1 MKNGKNGKNGSNG
14 KDHKIAY
21 IDGVAHQIKSSHT
34 SVLKFVRE
42 HVGKDKIPSLCDD
55 PNLVPY
61 GACRVCSVDVALKK
75 DGPTKTVAS
84 CHTPVTEGSY
94 ILTNNEDLTK
104 LRKNIVELVLTD
116 HPMTCS
122 TCEVNNNCELQTVA
136 NDLGINEH
144 RYNKPKQNKGIPKDT
159 SHAYMRMN
167 LDNCINCGRC
177 VRACDE
183 IQGSF
188 VLTMSGRGFDSK
200 ITTDN
205 DLMFGDSSCVSCGA
219 CAHTCPTDAISDVF
233 ASKSADYDEKV
244 RTTCSYCGVGCNLEA
259 SVKDGKVVSIDTPKE
274 TEVNAG
280 HTCLKGRY
288 AFGFYDHPDRLR
300 NPLIKRNGKF
310 EKASWDEA
318 YDYIKNKLEK
328 IIKENGPDAIAGI
341 SSARCTNEE
350 NYVFQKMI
358 RATIGTNNIDCCAR
372 ICHSPTAWG
381 MQQTFGTGAATNSTE
396 DIYHADLFL
405 VIGANPTNAHP
416 VTGAKIKQQVMKG
429 KKLIVL
435 DPITTDVAKLAD
447 YHIRLRPGTNV
458 AVLNMMLY
466 FIVESKL
473 HKEDFILS
481 RTEGFEN
488 FLKEIKKLD
497 IDHLAKVAGV
507 DKQQVKEAAI
517 AYATAKNSMEFHGLG
532 VTEQEQG
539 SKTVML
545 IADLAMITGNIG
557 RPGVGVNP
565 LRGQNNVQGAAD
577 MGCQPHQGA
586 GYFPVADEKIQNF
599 YTEKYGVVHPT
610 KAGLKIPEIF
620 DAAINKEVKAVWIIG
635 EDVVQTDPNS
645 AHVAK
650 AMNSLDLLVV
660 QEIFMSETAKHAD
673 VVLPGTTF
681 LEKDGTFTN
690 TERRV
695 QRVNK
700 AAEPLPGTKPDGLI
714 VTEMMQKLGYDQ
726 KLYDAD
732 EVLAEIA
739 DVVPFFKG
747 ITRERLGKL
756 GLQWPV
762 KEDGTDTKILHRKE
776 FKLGKG
782 RIKYFDWKESS
793 ELEKNKKDFPLILT
807 TSRVL
812 QHYNAATM
820 TKRTKNIKIVDED
833 ILLIHPKD
841 AKYRELS
848 TGDVARLYS
857 GRGEVSLKVEV
868 TEKVKAGIV
877 FTTFHFPEHMVNMV
891 TGHGKDEETMCAEYK
906 VSAVEV
912 QKISNQ
918 FKTEVSTEKDQA
930 EVTKTLR
937 T

>member
-1 MKNGKNGKNGSNG
+1 MRNGTDG
-14 KDHKIAY
+14 KDYKVAY
-21 IDGVAHQIKSSHT
+21 IDGIAHQIKSNHT
-34 SVLKFVRE
+34 SILKFVKE
-42 HVGKDKIPSLCDD
+42 HVSEKKIPSLCDD
-55 PNLVPY
+55 PNLAPY
-61 GACRVCSVDVALKK
+61 GACRICSVDVALRK

-84 CHTPVTEGSY
+84 CHTPVSEDSY
-94 ILTNNEDLTK
+94 IITSNKDLK
-104 LRKNIVELVLTD
+104 NLRKNIVELVLTD

-144 RYNKPKQNKGIPKDT
+144 RYNEPKQNKGILKDT

-167 LDNCINCGRC
+167 LNNCINCGRC

-188 VLTMSGRGFDSK
+188 VLTMSGRGFESK

-205 DLMFGDSSCVSCGA
+205 NMLFGDSSCVSCGA

-233 ASKSADYDEKV
+233 QSKSAIADEKI
-244 RTTCSYCGVGCNLEA
+244 RTTCSYCGVGCNLEVA
-259 SVKDGKVVSIDTPKE
+259 VKDNKVLSIDTPKD

-288 AFGFYDHPDRLR
+288 AFGFYNHKDRLTS
-300 NPLIKRNGKF
+300 PLIKKDDKF
-310 EKASWDEA
+310 EKVTWEEA
-318 YDYIKNKLEK
+318 YSFIKNKLVQ
-328 IIKENGPDAIAGI
+328 IKKNYGPDAIAGI

-358 RATIGTNNIDCCAR
+358 RAVIGTNNVDCCAR
-372 ICHSPTAWG
+372 ICHSPTALG
-381 MQQTFGTGAATNSTE
+381 LQKTFGTGAATNSAE
-396 DIYHADLFL
+396 DIYFTDLFL

-435 DPITTDVAKLAD
+435 DPVKTELAKMAD
-447 YHIRLRPGTNV
+447 YHIQLRPGTNV

-466 FIVESKL
+466 YILESGLEKKSFIK
-473 HKEDFILS
+473 K
-481 RTEGFEN
+481 RCEGFED
-488 FLKEIKKLD
+488 FAKRIKKLN
-497 IDHLAKVAGV
+497 IEALEKACGV
-507 DKQQVKEAAI
+507 NRQLIKEAAI
-517 AYATAKNSMEFHGLG
+517 AYAAANNSMEFHGLG
-532 VTEQEQG
+532 VTEHTQG

-545 IADLAMITGNIG
+545 IADLAMITGNLG
-557 RPGVGVNP
+557 RRGVGVNP

-586 GYFPVADEKIQNF
+586 GYLPLDDKKIQEF
-599 YTEKYGVVHPT
+599 YTEKYGVIHPT
-610 KAGLKIPEIF
+610 KAGLKIPQIF
-620 DAAINKEVKAVWIIG
+620 DAAIDGSLKAVWIIG

-650 AMNSLDLLVV
+650 ALNALDLLVV

-681 LEKDGTFTN
+681 LEKEGTFTN

-726 KLYDAD
+726 KLYDAN

-747 ITRERLGKL
+747 ITRKRLGKL

-762 KEDGTDTKILHRKE
+762 KEDGTDTKILHEKE

-782 RIKYFDWKESS
+782 KIKYFDWKESN

-807 TSRVL
+807 TSRTL

-820 TKRTKNIKIVDED
+820 TRRTKNIKIVDKD

-841 AKYRELS
+841 AKYRELN
-848 TGDVARLYS
+848 TGDIARLYS

-868 TEKVKAGIV
+868 TEKVKEGIV

-906 VSAVEV
+906 VSAVDV

-918 FKTEVSTEKDQA
+918 FKTEVSTEKGQA
-930 EVTKTLR
+930 EVLKA
-937 T
+937 

>member
-1 MKNGKNGKNGSNG
+1 MSSEKR
-14 KDHKIAY
+14 KIAY
-21 IDGVAHQIKSSHT
+21 IDGKPYEIGPNHT
-34 SVLKFVRE
+34 SILKFVKSYLGE
-42 HVGKDKIPSLCDD
+42 KKVPTLCDD
-55 PNLVPY
+55 PNLAPY
-61 GACRVCSVDVALKK
+61 GACRVCSVEVALEK
-75 DGPTKTVAS
+75 DGPTKVVAS
-84 CHTPVTEGSY
+84 CHTPVGENQHIFTSNEG
-94 ILTNNEDLTK
+94 LQN

-116 HPMTCS
+116 HPMNCD
-122 TCEVNNNCELQTVA
+122 TCEVDQNCELQTVA
-136 NDLGINEH
+136 NDLGISDH
-144 RYNKPKQNKGIPKDT
+144 RYNNPKQHKGIPKDT
-159 SHAYMRMN
+159 SHSYMRMN

-188 VLTMSGRGFDSK
+188 VLTMSGRGFESR

-205 DLMFGDSSCVSCGA
+205 DMLFGDSSCVSCGA

-233 ASKSADYDEKV
+233 QSKSAKVDKKV

-259 SVKDGKVVSIDTPKE
+259 SIKDGKVVAIDTPKE

-280 HTCLKGRY
+280 HTCIKGRY

-300 NPLIKRNGKF
+300 SPLIKRNGKF
-310 EKASWDEA
+310 EEASWDEA
-318 YDYIKNKLEK
+318 YDYIKVKLEK
-328 IIKENGPDAIAGI
+328 IKNENGPDAIAGI

-358 RATIGTNNIDCCAR
+358 RAVVGTNNIDCCAR

-435 DPITTDVAKLAD
+435 DPITTDLAKLAD

-466 FIVESKL
+466 YIVKGNL
-473 HKEDFILS
+473 LNKEFVEN
-481 RTEGFEN
+481 RTEGFEE
-488 FLKEIKKLD
+488 FLNHINGLD
-497 IDHLAKVAGV
+497 IDHLASVAGV
-507 DKQQVKEAAI
+507 DKQLVKEAAI

-532 VTEQEQG
+532 VTEHEQG

-557 RPGVGVNP
+557 RRGVGVNP

-586 GYFPVADEKIQNF
+586 GYFPVADKKIQEF

-620 DAAINKEVKAVWIIG
+620 DAAINKEVKGLWIIG
-635 EDVVQTDPNS
+635 EDIVQTDPNS
-645 AHVAK
+645 AHVIK
-650 AMNSLDLLVV
+650 AMESLDLLVV
-660 QEIFMSETAKHAD
+660 QEIFMSETAKLAD

-700 AAEPLPGTKPDGLI
+700 AAEPLPGTKPDGVI
-714 VTEMMQKLGYDQ
+714 VTDMMQRLGYDQ
-726 KLYDAD
+726 PTYDAD
-732 EVLAEIA
+732 QVLAEVA

-762 KEDGTDTKILHRKE
+762 KEDGTDTKILHEKE

-782 RIKYFDWKESS
+782 QLKYFDWKEST
-793 ELEKNKKDFPLILT
+793 EIKNNIKEYPLILT

-820 TKRTKNIKIVDED
+820 TRRTKNLNIVDED
-833 ILLIHPKD
+833 ILLVNPID
-841 AKYRELS
+841 AKERELNN
-848 TGDVARLYS
+848 GDIARLYS

-868 TEKVKAGIV
+868 TDKVKEGIV

-891 TGHGKDEETMCAEYK
+891 TGDGKDEETKCAEYK
-906 VSAVEV
+906 VSAVQV
-912 QKISNQ
+912 QKISNK
-918 FKTEVSTEKDQA
+918 FKTEIQPGQNQA
-930 EVTKTLR
+930 EVI
-937 T
+937 

>member
-1 MKNGKNGKNGSNG
+1 MSAEKRKV
-14 KDHKIAY
+14 AY
-21 IDGVAHQIKSSHT
+21 IDGKPYEIGQNHT
-34 SVLKFVRE
+34 SILKFVKSYLGE
-42 HVGKDKIPSLCDD
+42 KKVPTLCDD
-55 PNLVPY
+55 PNLAPY
-61 GACRVCSVDVALKK
+61 GACRVCSVEVALEK
-75 DGPTKTVAS
+75 DGPTKVVAS
-84 CHTPVTEGSY
+84 CHTPVGENQHIFTSNDS
-94 ILTNNEDLTK
+94 LQT

-116 HPMTCS
+116 HPMNCD
-122 TCEVNNNCELQTVA
+122 TCEVDKNCELQTVA
-136 NDLGINEH
+136 NDLGINDH
-144 RYNKPKQNKGIPKDT
+144 RYNNPKQHKGIPKDT
-159 SHAYMRMN
+159 SHSYMRMN

-188 VLTMSGRGFDSK
+188 VLTMSGRGFESR

-205 DLMFGDSSCVSCGA
+205 DMLFGDSSCVSCGA

-233 ASKSADYDEKV
+233 QSKSVKVDKKV
-244 RTTCSYCGVGCNLEA
+244 RTTCSYCGVGCNLET
-259 SVKDGKVVSIDTPKE
+259 SVKDGKVVAIDTPKE

-280 HTCLKGRY
+280 HTCIKGRY

-300 NPLIKRNGKF
+300 SPLIKRNGKF
-310 EKASWDEA
+310 EEASWDDA
-318 YDYIKNKLEK
+318 YEYIKQKLEK
-328 IIKENGPDAIAGI
+328 IKNESGPDAIAGI

-358 RATIGTNNIDCCAR
+358 RAAIGTNNIDCCAR

-435 DPITTDVAKLAD
+435 DPITTDLAKLAD

-466 FIVESKL
+466 YIVKGNIFN
-473 HKEDFILS
+473 KDFVEN
-481 RTEGFEN
+481 RTEGF
-488 FLKEIKKLD
+488 KEFFNHIDSLD
-497 IDHLAKVAGV
+497 IDHLASVAGV
-507 DKQQVKEAAI
+507 DKQLVKEAAI

-532 VTEQEQG
+532 VTEHEQG

-557 RPGVGVNP
+557 RRGVGVNP

-586 GYFPVADEKIQNF
+586 GYFPVADKKIQDF
-599 YTEKYGVVHPT
+599 YTEKYGAVHPT

-620 DAAINKEVKAVWIIG
+620 DAAINKEVKGLWIIG
-635 EDVVQTDPNS
+635 EDIVQTDPNS
-645 AHVAK
+645 AHVIK
-650 AMNSLDLLVV
+650 AMESLDLLVV
-660 QEIFMSETAKHAD
+660 QEIFMSETAKLAD

-700 AAEPLPGTKPDGLI
+700 AAEPLPGTKPDGVI
-714 VTEMMQKLGYDQ
+714 VTEMMQKLGFDQ
-726 KLYDAD
+726 PIYDAD
-732 EVLAEIA
+732 QVLAEVA

-762 KEDGTDTKILHRKE
+762 KEDGTDTKILHEKE

-782 RIKYFDWKESS
+782 QLKYFDWKEST
-793 ELEKNKKDFPLILT
+793 EIKNNIKEYPLILT

-820 TKRTKNIKIVDED
+820 TRRTKNLNIVDED
-833 ILLIHPKD
+833 ILLVNPID
-841 AKYRELS
+841 AKERELNN
-848 TGDVARLYS
+848 GDIARLYS

-868 TEKVKAGIV
+868 TDKVKEGIV

-891 TGHGKDEETMCAEYK
+891 TGDGKDEETKCAEYK
-906 VSAVEV
+906 VSAVHV
-912 QKISNQ
+912 QKISNK
-918 FKTEVSTEKDQA
+918 FKTEITPSEKEAQITR
-930 EVTKTLR
+930 V
-937 T
+937 

>member
-1 MKNGKNGKNGSNG
+1 MSAEKRKV
-14 KDHKIAY
+14 AY
-21 IDGVAHQIKSSHT
+21 IDGKPYEIGQNHT
-34 SVLKFVRE
+34 SILKFVKSYLGE
-42 HVGKDKIPSLCDD
+42 KKVPTLCDD
-55 PNLVPY
+55 PNLAPY
-61 GACRVCSVDVALKK
+61 GACRVCSVEVALEK
-75 DGPTKTVAS
+75 DGPTKVVAS
-84 CHTPVTEGSY
+84 CHTPVGENQHIFTSNDS
-94 ILTNNEDLTK
+94 LQT

-116 HPMTCS
+116 HPMNCD
-122 TCEVNNNCELQTVA
+122 TCEVDKNCELQTVA
-136 NDLGINEH
+136 NDLGINDH
-144 RYNKPKQNKGIPKDT
+144 RYNNPKQHKGIPKDT
-159 SHAYMRMN
+159 SHSYMRMN

-188 VLTMSGRGFDSK
+188 VLTMSGRGFESR

-205 DLMFGDSSCVSCGA
+205 DMLFGDSSCVSCGA

-233 ASKSADYDEKV
+233 QSKSVKVDKKV
-244 RTTCSYCGVGCNLEA
+244 RTTCSYCGVGCNLET
-259 SVKDGKVVSIDTPKE
+259 SVKDGKVVAIDTPKE

-280 HTCLKGRY
+280 HTCIKGRY

-300 NPLIKRNGKF
+300 SPLIKRNGKF
-310 EKASWDEA
+310 EEASWDDA
-318 YDYIKNKLEK
+318 YEYIKQKLEK
-328 IIKENGPDAIAGI
+328 IKNESGPDAIAGI

-358 RATIGTNNIDCCAR
+358 RAAIGTNNIDCCAR

-435 DPITTDVAKLAD
+435 DPITTDLAKLAD

-466 FIVESKL
+466 YIVKGNIFN
-473 HKEDFILS
+473 KDFVEN
-481 RTEGFEN
+481 RTEGF
-488 FLKEIKKLD
+488 KEFFNHIDSLD
-497 IDHLAKVAGV
+497 IDHLASVAGV
-507 DKQQVKEAAI
+507 DKQLVKEAAI

-532 VTEQEQG
+532 VTEHEQG

-557 RPGVGVNP
+557 RRGVGVNP

-586 GYFPVADEKIQNF
+586 GYFPVADKKIQDF
-599 YTEKYGVVHPT
+599 YTEKYGAVHPT

-620 DAAINKEVKAVWIIG
+620 DAAINKEVKGLWIIG
-635 EDVVQTDPNS
+635 EDIVQTDPNS
-645 AHVAK
+645 AHVIK
-650 AMNSLDLLVV
+650 AMESLDLLVV
-660 QEIFMSETAKHAD
+660 QEIFMSETAKLAD

-700 AAEPLPGTKPDGLI
+700 AAEPLPGTKPDGVI
-714 VTEMMQKLGYDQ
+714 VTEMMQKLGFDQ
-726 KLYDAD
+726 PIYDAD
-732 EVLAEIA
+732 QVLAEVA

-762 KEDGTDTKILHRKE
+762 KEDGTDTKILHEKE

-782 RIKYFDWKESS
+782 QLKYFDWKEST
-793 ELEKNKKDFPLILT
+793 EIKNNIKEYPLILT

-820 TKRTKNIKIVDED
+820 TRRTKNLNIVDED
-833 ILLIHPKD
+833 ILLVNPID
-841 AKYRELS
+841 AKERELNN
-848 TGDVARLYS
+848 GDIARLYS

-868 TEKVKAGIV
+868 TDKVKEGIV

-891 TGHGKDEETMCAEYK
+891 TGDGKDEETKCAEYK
-906 VSAVEV
+906 VSAVQV
-912 QKISNQ
+912 QKISNK
-918 FKTEVSTEKDQA
+918 FKTEITPSEK
-930 EVTKTLR
+930 EKLR
-937 T
+937 

>member
-1 MKNGKNGKNGSNG
+1 M
-14 KDHKIAY
+14 
-21 IDGVAHQIKSSHT
+21 
-34 SVLKFVRE
+34 
-42 HVGKDKIPSLCDD
+42 
-55 PNLVPY
+55 
-61 GACRVCSVDVALKK
+61 
-75 DGPTKTVAS
+75 
-84 CHTPVTEGSY
+84 
-94 ILTNNEDLTK
+94 
-104 LRKNIVELVLTD
+104 
-116 HPMTCS
+116 
-122 TCEVNNNCELQTVA
+122 
-136 NDLGINEH
+136 
-144 RYNKPKQNKGIPKDT
+144 
-159 SHAYMRMN
+159 
-167 LDNCINCGRC
+167 
-177 VRACDE
+177 
-183 IQGSF
+183 
-188 VLTMSGRGFDSK
+188 
-200 ITTDN
+200 
-205 DLMFGDSSCVSCGA
+205 
-219 CAHTCPTDAISDVF
+219 
-233 ASKSADYDEKV
+233 
-244 RTTCSYCGVGCNLEA
+244 GCNLEA
-259 SVKDGKVVSIDTPKE
+259 SIKDGKVVAIDTPKE

-280 HTCLKGRY
+280 HTCIKGRY

-300 NPLIKRNGKF
+300 SPLIKRSGKF
-310 EKASWDEA
+310 EEASWDEA

-328 IIKENGPDAIAGI
+328 IKKENGPDAIAGI

-358 RATIGTNNIDCCAR
+358 RAVVGTNNIDCCAR

-396 DIYHADLFL
+396 DIYHADLFI

-435 DPITTDVAKLAD
+435 DPVTTELARLAD
-447 YHIRLRPGTNV
+447 YHIKLKPGSNV

-466 FIVESKL
+466 FIVKGNL
-473 HKEDFILS
+473 LNKDFVEK
-481 RTEGFEN
+481 RTEGFEE
-488 FLKEIKKLD
+488 FLNHINSLD
-497 IDHLAKVAGV
+497 IDHLANVAGV
-507 DKQQVKEAAI
+507 EKQLVKEAAI
-517 AYATAKNSMEFHGLG
+517 AYATANNSMEFHGLG
-532 VTEQEQG
+532 VTEHEQG

-557 RPGVGVNP
+557 RRGVGVNP

-586 GYFPVADEKIQNF
+586 GYFPVADKKIQEF

-620 DAAINKEVKAVWIIG
+620 DAAINKEVKGLWIIG
-635 EDVVQTDPNS
+635 EDIVQTDPNS
-645 AHVAK
+645 AHVIK
-650 AMNSLDLLVV
+650 AMESLDLLVV
-660 QEIFMSETAKHAD
+660 QEIFMSETAKLAD

-700 AAEPLPGTKPDGLI
+700 AAEPLPGTKPDGVI
-714 VTEMMQKLGYDQ
+714 VTDMMQKLGYDQ
-726 KLYDAD
+726 PTYDAD
-732 EVLAEIA
+732 QVLAEVA

-762 KEDGTDTKILHRKE
+762 KEDGTDTKILHEKE

-782 RIKYFDWKESS
+782 RLKSFNWQEST
-793 ELEKNKKDFPLILT
+793 ELKNNKKEYPLILT

-820 TKRTKNIKIVDED
+820 TRRTKNLKIVDED
-833 ILLIHPKD
+833 ILLLHPSD
-841 AKYRELS
+841 AKSRELNS
-848 TGDVARLYS
+848 GDIARLYS

-868 TEKVKAGIV
+868 TDKVKEGIV

-891 TGHGKDEETMCAEYK
+891 TGDGKDEETKCAEYK
-906 VSAVEV
+906 VSAVNV
-912 QKISNQ
+912 QKISNK
-918 FKTEVSTEKDQA
+918 FKTEITPKEKEA
-930 EVTKTLR
+930 EVR
-937 T
+937 

>member
-1 MKNGKNGKNGSNG
+1 MSSEKR
-14 KDHKIAY
+14 KIAY
-21 IDGVAHQIKSSHT
+21 IDGKPYEIGPNHT
-34 SVLKFVRE
+34 SILKFVKSYLGE
-42 HVGKDKIPSLCDD
+42 KKVPTLCDD
-55 PNLVPY
+55 PNLAPY
-61 GACRVCSVDVALKK
+61 GACRVCSVEVALEK
-75 DGPTKTVAS
+75 DGPTKVVAS
-84 CHTPVTEGSY
+84 CHTPVGENQHIFTSNEG
-94 ILTNNEDLTK
+94 LQN

-116 HPMTCS
+116 HPMDCD
-122 TCEVNNNCELQTVA
+122 TCEVDQNCELQTVA
-136 NDLGINEH
+136 NDLGISDH
-144 RYNKPKQNKGIPKDT
+144 RYNNPKQHKGIPKDT
-159 SHAYMRMN
+159 SHSYMRMN

-188 VLTMSGRGFDSK
+188 VLTMSGRGFESR

-205 DLMFGDSSCVSCGA
+205 DMLFGDSSCVSCGA

-233 ASKSADYDEKV
+233 QSKSAKVDKKV

-259 SVKDGKVVSIDTPKE
+259 SIKDGKVVAIDTPKE

-280 HTCLKGRY
+280 HTCIKGRY

-300 NPLIKRNGKF
+300 SPLIKRNGKF
-310 EKASWDEA
+310 EEASWDEA
-318 YDYIKNKLEK
+318 YDYIKEK
-328 IIKENGPDAIAGI
+328 IEKIKNENGPDAIAGI

-358 RATIGTNNIDCCAR
+358 RAVVGTNNIDCCAR

-435 DPITTDVAKLAD
+435 DPITTDLAKLAD

-466 FIVESKL
+466 YIVKGNL
-473 HKEDFILS
+473 LNKEFVEN
-481 RTEGFEN
+481 RTEGFEE
-488 FLKEIKKLD
+488 FLNHINGLD
-497 IDHLAKVAGV
+497 IDHLASVAGV
-507 DKQQVKEAAI
+507 DKQLVKEAAI

-532 VTEQEQG
+532 VTEHEQG

-557 RPGVGVNP
+557 RRGVGVNP

-586 GYFPVADEKIQNF
+586 GYFPVADKKIQEF

-620 DAAINKEVKAVWIIG
+620 DAAINKEVKGLWIIG
-635 EDVVQTDPNS
+635 EDIVQTDPNS
-645 AHVAK
+645 AHVIK
-650 AMNSLDLLVV
+650 AMESLDLLVV
-660 QEIFMSETAKHAD
+660 QEIFMSETAKLAD

-700 AAEPLPGTKPDGLI
+700 AAEPLPGTKPDGVI
-714 VTEMMQKLGYDQ
+714 VTDMMQKLGYDQ
-726 KLYDAD
+726 PTYDAD
-732 EVLAEIA
+732 QVLAEVA

-762 KEDGTDTKILHRKE
+762 KEDGTDTKILHEKE

-782 RIKYFDWKESS
+782 QLKYFDWKEST
-793 ELEKNKKDFPLILT
+793 EIKNNIKEYPLILT

-820 TKRTKNIKIVDED
+820 TRRTKNLNIVDED
-833 ILLIHPKD
+833 ILLVNPKD
-841 AKYRELS
+841 AKERELNN
-848 TGDVARLYS
+848 GDIARLYS

-868 TEKVKAGIV
+868 TDKVKEGIV

-891 TGHGKDEETMCAEYK
+891 TGDGKDEETKCAEYK
-906 VSAVEV
+906 VSAVQV
-912 QKISNQ
+912 QKISNK
-918 FKTEVSTEKDQA
+918 FKTEIQPGQNQA
-930 EVTKTLR
+930 EVI
-937 T
+937 

>member
-1 MKNGKNGKNGSNG
+1 MSAEKRKV
-14 KDHKIAY
+14 AY
-21 IDGVAHQIKSSHT
+21 IDGKPYEIGPNHT
-34 SVLKFVRE
+34 SILKFVKSYLGE
-42 HVGKDKIPSLCDD
+42 KKVPTLCDD
-55 PNLVPY
+55 PNLAPY
-61 GACRVCSVDVALKK
+61 GACRVCSVEVALEK
-75 DGPTKTVAS
+75 DGPTKVVAS
-84 CHTPVTEGSY
+84 CHTPVGENQHIFTSNDG
-94 ILTNNEDLTK
+94 LQN

-116 HPMTCS
+116 HPMNCD
-122 TCEVNNNCELQTVA
+122 TCEVDKNCELQTVA
-136 NDLGINEH
+136 NDLGISDH
-144 RYNKPKQNKGIPKDT
+144 RYNNPKQHKGTPKDT
-159 SHAYMRMN
+159 SHSYMRMN

-188 VLTMSGRGFDSK
+188 VLTMSGRGFESR

-205 DLMFGDSSCVSCGA
+205 DMLFGDSSCVSCGA

-233 ASKSADYDEKV
+233 QSKSVKVDKKV
-244 RTTCSYCGVGCNLEA
+244 RTTCSYCGVGCNLET
-259 SVKDGKVVSIDTPKE
+259 SVKDGKVVAIDTPKE

-280 HTCLKGRY
+280 HTCIKGRY

-300 NPLIKRNGKF
+300 SPLIKRNGKF
-310 EKASWDEA
+310 EEVSWDDA
-318 YDYIKNKLEK
+318 YEYIKQKLEK
-328 IIKENGPDAIAGI
+328 IKNESGPDAIAGI

-358 RATIGTNNIDCCAR
+358 RAAIGTNNIDCCAR

-435 DPITTDVAKLAD
+435 DPITTDIAKLAD

-466 FIVESKL
+466 YIVKGNL
-473 HKEDFILS
+473 LNKDFVEN
-481 RTEGFEN
+481 RTEGFDE
-488 FLKEIKKLD
+488 FLNHINGLD
-497 IDHLAKVAGV
+497 IDHLASVAGV
-507 DKQQVKEAAI
+507 DKQLVKEAAI

-532 VTEQEQG
+532 VTEHEQG

-557 RPGVGVNP
+557 RRGVGVNP

-586 GYFPVADEKIQNF
+586 GYFPVADKKIQDF
-599 YTEKYGVVHPT
+599 YTEKYGAVHPT

-620 DAAINKEVKAVWIIG
+620 DAAINKEVKGLWIIG
-635 EDVVQTDPNS
+635 EDIVQTDPNS
-645 AHVAK
+645 AHVIK
-650 AMNSLDLLVV
+650 AMESLDLLVV
-660 QEIFMSETAKHAD
+660 QEIFMSETAKLAD

-700 AAEPLPGTKPDGLI
+700 AAEPLPGTKPDGVI

-726 KLYDAD
+726 PTYDAD
-732 EVLAEIA
+732 QVLAEVA

-762 KEDGTDTKILHRKE
+762 KEDGTDTKILHEKE

-782 RIKYFDWKESS
+782 RLKSFDWKEST
-793 ELEKNKKDFPLILT
+793 EIKNNIREYPLILT

-820 TKRTKNIKIVDED
+820 TRRTKNLNIVDED
-833 ILLIHPKD
+833 ILLVNPID
-841 AKYRELS
+841 AKERELNN
-848 TGDVARLYS
+848 GDIARLYS

-868 TEKVKAGIV
+868 TDRVKEGIV

-891 TGHGKDEETMCAEYK
+891 TGDGKDEETKCAEYK
-906 VSAVEV
+906 VSAVQV
-912 QKISNQ
+912 QKISNK
-918 FKTEVSTEKDQA
+918 FKTEISPSEKQA
-930 EVTKTLR
+930 EIVR
-937 T
+937 N

>member
-1 MKNGKNGKNGSNG
+1 MSSEKR
-14 KDHKIAY
+14 KIAY
-21 IDGVAHQIKSSHT
+21 IDGKPYEIGPNHT
-34 SVLKFVRE
+34 SILKFVKSYLGE
-42 HVGKDKIPSLCDD
+42 KKVPTLCDD
-55 PNLVPY
+55 PNLAPY
-61 GACRVCSVDVALKK
+61 GACRVCSVEVALEK
-75 DGPTKTVAS
+75 DGPTKVVAS
-84 CHTPVTEGSY
+84 CHTPIGENQHVF
-94 ILTNNEDLTK
+94 TNNETIES
-104 LRKNIVELVLTD
+104 LRKNIVELVISD
-116 HPMTCS
+116 HPMNCS
-122 TCEVNNNCELQTVA
+122 TCEVDQNCELQTVA
-136 NDLGINEH
+136 NDLGIKEH
-144 RYNKPKQNKGIPKDT
+144 RYNNPKQHKGIPKDT

-188 VLTMSGRGFDSK
+188 VLTMSGRGFESR

-205 DLMFGDSSCVSCGA
+205 DMLFGDSSCVSCGA

-233 ASKSADYDEKV
+233 QSKSVKVDKKV

-259 SVKDGKVVSIDTPKE
+259 SIKDGKVVAIDTPKE

-280 HTCLKGRY
+280 HTCIKGRY

-300 NPLIKRNGKF
+300 SPLIKRNGKF
-310 EKASWDEA
+310 EEASWDEA

-328 IIKENGPDAIAGI
+328 IKKESGPDAIAGI

-358 RATIGTNNIDCCAR
+358 RAVVGTNNIDCCAR

-435 DPITTDVAKLAD
+435 DPITTELARLAD
-447 YHIRLRPGTNV
+447 YHIRLKPGSNV

-466 FIVESKL
+466 FIVKGNL
-473 HKEDFILS
+473 FNKDFVEK
-481 RTEGFEN
+481 RTEGFEE
-488 FLKEIKKLD
+488 FLKHIDSLD
-497 IDHLAKVAGV
+497 IDRLANVAGV
-507 DKQQVKEAAI
+507 DKQLVKEAAI
-517 AYATAKNSMEFHGLG
+517 AYATANNSMEFHGLG
-532 VTEQEQG
+532 VTEHEQG

-557 RPGVGVNP
+557 RRGVGVNP

-586 GYFPVADEKIQNF
+586 GYFPVADKKIQEF
-599 YTEKYGVVHPT
+599 YTEKYGVIHPT

-620 DAAINKEVKAVWIIG
+620 DAAINKEVKGLWIIG
-635 EDVVQTDPNS
+635 EDIVQTDPNS
-645 AHVAK
+645 AHVIK
-650 AMNSLDLLVV
+650 AMESLDLLVV
-660 QEIFMSETAKHAD
+660 QEIFMSETAKLAN

-695 QRVNK
+695 QRVNR
-700 AAEPLPGTKPDGLI
+700 AAEPLPGTKPDGVI
-714 VTEMMQKLGYDQ
+714 VTDMMQKLGYDQ
-726 KLYDAD
+726 PTYDAD
-732 EVLAEIA
+732 QVLAEVA

-762 KEDGTDTKILHRKE
+762 KEDGTDTKILHEKE

-782 RIKYFDWKESS
+782 RLKSFHWQEST
-793 ELEKNKKDFPLILT
+793 ELKNNKKEYPLILT

-820 TKRTKNIKIVDED
+820 TRRTKNLKIVDED
-833 ILLIHPKD
+833 ILLVHPND
-841 AKYRELS
+841 AKTRELS
-848 TGDVARLYS
+848 SGDIARLYS

-868 TEKVKAGIV
+868 TDKVKEGIV

-891 TGHGKDEETMCAEYK
+891 TGDGKDEETKCAEYK
-906 VSAVEV
+906 VSAVNV
-912 QKISNQ
+912 QKISNK
-918 FKTEVSTEKDQA
+918 FKTEITLKETEA
-930 EVTKTLR
+930 EVR
-937 T
+937 

>member
-1 MKNGKNGKNGSNG
+1 MSAEKRKV
-14 KDHKIAY
+14 AY
-21 IDGVAHQIKSSHT
+21 IDGKPYEIGQNHT
-34 SVLKFVRE
+34 SILKFVKSYLGE
-42 HVGKDKIPSLCDD
+42 KKVPTLCDD
-55 PNLVPY
+55 PNLAPY
-61 GACRVCSVDVALKK
+61 GACRVCSVEVALEK
-75 DGPTKTVAS
+75 DGPTKVVAS
-84 CHTPVTEGSY
+84 CHTPVGENQHIFTSNEG
-94 ILTNNEDLTK
+94 LQN

-116 HPMTCS
+116 HPMNCD
-122 TCEVNNNCELQTVA
+122 TCEVDKNCELQTVA
-136 NDLGINEH
+136 NDLGISDH
-144 RYNKPKQNKGIPKDT
+144 RYNNPKQHKGTPKDT
-159 SHAYMRMN
+159 SHSYMRMN

-188 VLTMSGRGFDSK
+188 VLTMSGRGFESR

-205 DLMFGDSSCVSCGA
+205 DMLFGDSSCVSCGA

-233 ASKSADYDEKV
+233 QSKSVKVDKKV
-244 RTTCSYCGVGCNLEA
+244 RTTCSYCGVGCNLET
-259 SVKDGKVVSIDTPKE
+259 SVKDGKVVAIDTPKE

-280 HTCLKGRY
+280 HTCIKGRY

-300 NPLIKRNGKF
+300 SPLIKRNGKF
-310 EKASWDEA
+310 EEVSWDDA
-318 YDYIKNKLEK
+318 YEYIKQKLEK
-328 IIKENGPDAIAGI
+328 IKNESGPDAIAGI

-358 RATIGTNNIDCCAR
+358 RAAIGTNNIDCCAR

-435 DPITTDVAKLAD
+435 DPITTDIAKLAD

-466 FIVESKL
+466 YIVKGNL
-473 HKEDFILS
+473 LNKDFVEN
-481 RTEGFEN
+481 RTEGFDE
-488 FLKEIKKLD
+488 FLNHINGLD
-497 IDHLAKVAGV
+497 IDHLASVAGV
-507 DKQQVKEAAI
+507 DKQLVKEAAI

-532 VTEQEQG
+532 VTEHEQG

-557 RPGVGVNP
+557 RRGVGVNP

-586 GYFPVADEKIQNF
+586 GYFPVADKKIQDF
-599 YTEKYGVVHPT
+599 YTEKYGAVHPT

-620 DAAINKEVKAVWIIG
+620 DAAINKEVKGLWIIG
-635 EDVVQTDPNS
+635 EDIVQTDPNS
-645 AHVAK
+645 AHVIK
-650 AMNSLDLLVV
+650 AMESLDLLVV
-660 QEIFMSETAKHAD
+660 QEIFMSETAKLAD

-700 AAEPLPGTKPDGLI
+700 AAEPLPGTKPDGVI

-726 KLYDAD
+726 PTYDAD
-732 EVLAEIA
+732 QVLAEVA

-762 KEDGTDTKILHRKE
+762 KEDGTDTKILHEKE

-782 RIKYFDWKESS
+782 RLKSFDWKEST
-793 ELEKNKKDFPLILT
+793 EIKNNIKEYPLILT

-820 TKRTKNIKIVDED
+820 TRRTKNLNIVDED
-833 ILLIHPKD
+833 ILLVNPID
-841 AKYRELS
+841 AKERELNN
-848 TGDVARLYS
+848 GDIARLYS

-868 TEKVKAGIV
+868 TDKVKEGIV

-891 TGHGKDEETMCAEYK
+891 TGDGKDEETKCAEYK
-906 VSAVEV
+906 VSAVQV
-912 QKISNQ
+912 QKISNK
-918 FKTEVSTEKDQA
+918 FKTEISPSEKQA
-930 EVTKTLR
+930 EIVR
-937 T
+937 N

>member
-1 MKNGKNGKNGSNG
+1 MKNGTNGKNR
-14 KDHKIAY
+14 KVAY
-21 IDGVAHQIKSSHT
+21 IDGVAHQIKPNHT

-42 HVGKDKIPSLCDD
+42 YSGEKKIPSLCDD
-55 PNLVPY
+55 SNLAPY
-61 GACRVCSVDVALKK
+61 GACRICSVEIALQK
-75 DGPTKTVAS
+75 DGPIKTVAS
-84 CHTPVTEGSY
+84 CHTPITEDSY
-94 ILTNNEDLTK
+94 ILTNNERLQS

-116 HPMTCS
+116 HPMACS

-136 NDLGINEH
+136 SDLGISEH
-144 RYNKPKQNKGIPKDT
+144 RYSKPKQNKGIPKDT
-159 SHAYMRMN
+159 SHTYMRMN

-188 VLTMSGRGFDSK
+188 VLTMSGRGFESK

-205 DLMFGDSSCVSCGA
+205 DMLFGDSSCVSCGA

-233 ASKSADYDEKV
+233 QSKSAIADKKI
-244 RTTCSYCGVGCNLEA
+244 RTTCSYCGVGCNLEVA
-259 SVKDGKVVSIDTPKE
+259 VKDNKVLSIDTPKD

-288 AFGFYDHPDRLR
+288 AFGFYNHKDRLTT
-300 NPLIKRNGKF
+300 PLIKRNEKF
-310 EKASWDEA
+310 EKATWDEA
-318 YDYIKNKLEK
+318 YNFIKDKLNQTK
-328 IIKENGPDAIAGI
+328 KKYGPDAIAGI

-358 RATIGTNNIDCCAR
+358 RAVIGTNNIDCCAR
-372 ICHSPTAWG
+372 ICHSPTALG
-381 MQQTFGTGAATNSTE
+381 LQKAFGTGAATNSAD

-405 VIGANPTNAHP
+405 IIGANPTNAHP

-435 DPITTDVAKLAD
+435 DPVKTELAKIAD
-447 YHIRLRPGTNV
+447 YHIQLRPGTNV

-466 FIVESKL
+466 FILEAGLEKKTFI
-473 HKEDFILS
+473 KE
-481 RTEGFEN
+481 RCEGFDN
-488 FLKEIKKLD
+488 FYKEIKKLNVD
-497 IDHLAKVAGV
+497 QLEKACGV
-507 DKQQVKEAAI
+507 NRELIKKAAI

-532 VTEQEQG
+532 VTEHTQG

-545 IADLAMITGNIG
+545 IADLAMITANLG
-557 RPGVGVNP
+557 RKGVGVNP

-586 GYFPVADEKIQNF
+586 GYLSVADKKIQKY
-599 YTEKYGVVHPT
+599 YTEKYGVAHPT
-610 KAGLKIPEIF
+610 KAGLKIPQIF
-620 DAAINKEVKAVWIIG
+620 DAAINGNLKALWIIG

-645 AHVAK
+645 AHVIK
-650 AMNSLDLLVV
+650 AMKALDLLVV
-660 QEIFMSETAKHAD
+660 QEIFMSETAKLAT

-681 LEKDGTFTN
+681 LEKNGTFTN

-695 QRVNK
+695 QKVNQVAK
-700 AAEPLPGTKPDGLI
+700 PLSGSKPDGI
-714 VTEMMQKLGYDQ
+714 IITEMMQRLGYKQ
-726 KLYDAD
+726 SLYDVD

-747 ITRERLGKL
+747 VTRERLGKL

-762 KEDGTDTKILHRKE
+762 KEDGSDTKILHTE
-776 FKLGKG
+776 TFKLGKG
-782 RIKYFDWKESS
+782 QIKYFDWKETN
-793 ELEKNKKDFPLILT
+793 ELIENKKEFPLILT
-807 TSRVL
+807 TSRIL

-820 TKRTKNIKIVDED
+820 TRRTNNLKIVNED
-833 ILLIHPKD
+833 VLLINKED
-841 AKYRELS
+841 ADKRDLN
-848 TGDVARLYS
+848 TGNIARLYS
-857 GRGEVSLKVEV
+857 ARGEVSLMVEV
-868 TEKVKAGIV
+868 TDKVKKGIV

-891 TGHGKDEETMCAEYK
+891 TGQGKDEETLCAEYK

-912 QKISNQ
+912 QKISNK
-918 FKTEVSTEKDQA
+918 FKEKAVPDVDIKKGA
-930 EVTKTLR
+930 SV
-937 T
+937 

>member
-1 MKNGKNGKNGSNG
+1 MSAEKRKV
-14 KDHKIAY
+14 AY
-21 IDGVAHQIKSSHT
+21 IDGKPYEIGQNHT
-34 SVLKFVRE
+34 SILKFVKSYLGE
-42 HVGKDKIPSLCDD
+42 KKVPTLCDD
-55 PNLVPY
+55 PNLAPY
-61 GACRVCSVDVALKK
+61 GACRVCSVEVALEK
-75 DGPTKTVAS
+75 DGPTKVVAS
-84 CHTPVTEGSY
+84 CHTPVGENQHIFTSNDG
-94 ILTNNEDLTK
+94 LQN

-116 HPMTCS
+116 HPMNCD
-122 TCEVNNNCELQTVA
+122 TCEVDKNCELQTVA
-136 NDLGINEH
+136 NDLGISDH
-144 RYNKPKQNKGIPKDT
+144 RYNNPKQHKGTPKDT
-159 SHAYMRMN
+159 SHSYMRMN

-188 VLTMSGRGFDSK
+188 VLTMSGRGFESR

-205 DLMFGDSSCVSCGA
+205 DMLFGDSSCVSCGA

-233 ASKSADYDEKV
+233 QSKSVKVDKKV
-244 RTTCSYCGVGCNLEA
+244 RTTCSYCGVGCNLET
-259 SVKDGKVVSIDTPKE
+259 SVKDGKVVAIDTPKE

-280 HTCLKGRY
+280 HTCIKGRY

-300 NPLIKRNGKF
+300 SPLIKRNGKF
-310 EKASWDEA
+310 EEVSWDDA
-318 YDYIKNKLEK
+318 YEYIKQKLEK
-328 IIKENGPDAIAGI
+328 IKNESGPDAIAGI

-358 RATIGTNNIDCCAR
+358 RAAIGTNNIDCCAR

-435 DPITTDVAKLAD
+435 DPITTDIAKLAD

-466 FIVESKL
+466 YIVKGNL
-473 HKEDFILS
+473 LNKDFVEN
-481 RTEGFEN
+481 RTEGFDE
-488 FLKEIKKLD
+488 FLNHINGLD
-497 IDHLAKVAGV
+497 IDHLASVAGV
-507 DKQQVKEAAI
+507 DKQLVKEAAI

-532 VTEQEQG
+532 VTEHEQG

-557 RPGVGVNP
+557 RRGVGVNP

-586 GYFPVADEKIQNF
+586 GYFPVADKKIQDF
-599 YTEKYGVVHPT
+599 YTEKYGAVHPT

-620 DAAINKEVKAVWIIG
+620 DAAINKEVKGLWIIG
-635 EDVVQTDPNS
+635 EDIVQTDPNS
-645 AHVAK
+645 AHVIK
-650 AMNSLDLLVV
+650 AMESLDLLVV
-660 QEIFMSETAKHAD
+660 QEIFMSETAKLAD

-700 AAEPLPGTKPDGLI
+700 AAEPLPGTKPDGVI

-726 KLYDAD
+726 PTYDAD
-732 EVLAEIA
+732 QVLAEVA

-762 KEDGTDTKILHRKE
+762 KEDGTDTKILHEKE

-782 RIKYFDWKESS
+782 RLKSFDWKEST
-793 ELEKNKKDFPLILT
+793 EIKNNIKEYPLILT

-820 TKRTKNIKIVDED
+820 TRRTKNLNIVDED
-833 ILLIHPKD
+833 ILLVNPID
-841 AKYRELS
+841 AKERELNN
-848 TGDVARLYS
+848 GDIARLYS

-868 TEKVKAGIV
+868 TDKVKEGIV

-891 TGHGKDEETMCAEYK
+891 TGDGKDEETKCAEYK
-906 VSAVEV
+906 VSAVQV
-912 QKISNQ
+912 QKISNK
-918 FKTEVSTEKDQA
+918 FKTEISPSEKQA
-930 EVTKTLR
+930 EIVR
-937 T
+937 N